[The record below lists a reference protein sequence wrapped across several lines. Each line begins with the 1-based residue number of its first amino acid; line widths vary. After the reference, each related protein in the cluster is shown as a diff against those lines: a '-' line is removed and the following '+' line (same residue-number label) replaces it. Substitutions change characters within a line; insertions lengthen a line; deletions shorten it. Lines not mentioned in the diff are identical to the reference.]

1 MRRVT
6 VSHNRGGVMTPE
18 TQDLMTLAQ
27 GGALAGI
34 GIDKKVSRQAFE
46 SFLQDGRAPLM
57 MDAMARGTFPTGY
70 LALAVAI
77 GAIQP
82 PEGGRLH
89 VLSTPVQHD
98 RPWQEALEAAG
109 PQTPSDYVVRQ
120 VGDQYEPTSTGTTE
134 EEVLL
139 VQGYGSF
146 DDGIAWAE
154 QYDLDRTKPRRI
166 FAAAERH
173 PNLHRVLG
181 MNPMYI
187 VATQECTFK
196 GERDVC
202 SVWFK
207 DGKRESYLY
216 WVFDVGS
223 GGDWLGFARKRK

>member
-1 MRRVT
+1 MRRCT

-18 TQDLMTLAQ
+18 MQDLITLAQ

-34 GIDKKVSRQAFE
+34 GIDKKVSRQTFE

-57 MDAMARGTFPTGY
+57 MDAMARGTLPTGY
-70 LALAVAI
+70 LGFAVAI

-82 PEGGRLH
+82 PKCGRIH
-89 VLSTPVQHD
+89 VLTTPVQHD

-109 PQTPSDYVVRQ
+109 PQTPNDYAVRQ
-120 VGDQYEPTSTGTTE
+120 GGKQSEPTRTGTTE

-146 DDGIAWAE
+146 DNGIAWAE

-166 FAAAERH
+166 FAAAEHH
-173 PNLHRVLG
+173 PNLHHVLG

-187 VATQECTFK
+187 VATQE
-196 GERDVC
+196 R
-202 SVWFK
+202 
-207 DGKRESYLY
+207 
-216 WVFDVGS
+216 
-223 GGDWLGFARKRK
+223 